1 MEWCDA
7 LDTKYQSAQ
16 NPLVFDL
23 EMTARMHL
31 KSKGLRLAC
40 GSKVDGI
47 SESDTG
53 ISTTYYSDHGVAF
66 SGKKGMNAVEVVD
79 V

>member
-1 MEWCDA
+1 
-7 LDTKYQSAQ
+7 
-16 NPLVFDL
+16 
-23 EMTARMHL
+23 MHL

-53 ISTTYYSDHGVAF
+53 ISTTYDSDHGDAELLPF
-66 SGKKGMNAVEVVD
+66 QANGMNVVD

>member
-1 MEWCDA
+1 M
-7 LDTKYQSAQ
+7 SAEQ
-16 NPLVFDL
+16 LL
-23 EMTARMHL
+23 GTSRMHL

-53 ISTTYYSDHGVAF
+53 ISTTYDSDHGDAELLPF
-66 SGKKGMNAVEVVD
+66 QANGMNVVD